1 MSDLS
6 LVFSTTS
13 PRGDASEPPPEAM
26 ARRAACGSEK
36 LRGRSSSNIG
46 SAIVGRELS
55 VAWTNYLTEDVGRGA
70 ASVDTIR
77 TYTTQIKI
85 FLEWCHS
92 SGIEP
97 LSVSR
102 SDIKA
107 YRRVLHERGY
117 KTSTI
122 ALKLSAVRRLYEG
135 AIEAGLMATNP
146 ALGIKPPY
154 SRCDP
159 AFGITFLEKNEVK
172 QLLECIEVSSSKGK
186 IAIDN
191 LVKRARDLFMVEMMV
206 SEGPRTV
213 ELHRVNLEDIIG
225 QGKKVGIKVRGKR
238 QSRVVPLTESL
249 VSLLSNYLAARK
261 QVGEELSQ
269 KSPLLVSVGN
279 RSRGGRLSR
288 SQIRTLVN
296 KYLSECGLKTK
307 DNKTI
312 STHSL
317 RHTAATLA
325 LRGGAEIRQVQDLL
339 GHADLRTTSL
349 YVHVGDR
356 WDNNPAKFWLD

>member
-1 MSDLS
+1 MNNLS
-6 LVFSTTS
+6 PVSST
-13 PRGDASEPPPEAM
+13 
-26 ARRAACGSEK
+26 
-36 LRGRSSSNIG
+36 SNIPI
-46 SAIVGRELS
+46 AIAPRSLA
-55 VAWTNYLTEDVGRGA
+55 VAWANYLAEDVGRGA

-85 FLEWCHS
+85 FLKWCHQAA
-92 SGIEP
+92 IAP

-102 SDIKA
+102 SDVKA
-107 YRRVLHERGY
+107 YRRALHEQGY
-117 KTSTI
+117 TTSTI

-146 ALGIKPPY
+146 ALGIKPPL
-154 SRCDP
+154 SRRDP
-159 AFGITFLEKNEVK
+159 AFGITFLEKIEVK
-172 QLLECIEVSSSKGK
+172 QLLECVEASPTKGR

-191 LVKRARDLFMVEMMV
+191 VVKCARDLFMVEMMV
-206 SEGPRTV
+206 AQGPRTV
-213 ELHRVNLEDIIG
+213 ELHRANLEDIIG
-225 QGKKVGIKVRGKR
+225 QGEKVGIKVQGKR
-238 QSRVVPLTESL
+238 QIRIVPLTENL
-249 VSLLSNYLAARK
+249 IDLLSNYLAARK
-261 QVGEELSQ
+261 QVGEELSE

-296 KYLSECGLKTK
+296 NYLTESGLKKK

-317 RHTAATLA
+317 RHTAGTLA
-325 LRGGAEIRQVQDLL
+325 LRGGAQLRQVQDLL
-339 GHADLRTTSL
+339 GHADIRTTSI

>member
-6 LVFSTTS
+6 PVSST
-13 PRGDASEPPPEAM
+13 
-26 ARRAACGSEK
+26 
-36 LRGRSSSNIG
+36 SNIPI
-46 SAIVGRELS
+46 AIAPRSLA
-55 VAWTNYLTEDVGRGA
+55 VAWNNYLTEDVSRGA
-70 ASVDTIR
+70 ASADTIR

-85 FLEWCHS
+85 FLKWCHQS
-92 SGIEP
+92 AIAP

-102 SDIKA
+102 SDVKA
-107 YRRVLHERGY
+107 YRRALHEQGC

-135 AIEAGLMATNP
+135 AIEAGLIATNP

-154 SRCDP
+154 SRRDP
-159 AFGITFLEKNEVK
+159 AEGITFLEKVEVK
-172 QLLECIEVSSSKGK
+172 QLLEYVEVSPTKGR
-186 IAIDN
+186 IASDN
-191 LVKRARDLFMVEMMV
+191 LVKCVRDLFMVEMMV

-213 ELHRVNLEDIIG
+213 ELHRANLEDIIG
-225 QGKKVGIKVRGKR
+225 QGRKVGIRVLGKR
-238 QSRVVPLTESL
+238 QIRIVPLTDNL
-249 VSLLSNYLAARK
+249 INLLSNYLAARK
-261 QVGEELSQ
+261 QVGEELTQ

-288 SQIRTLVN
+288 SGIRTLVN
-296 KYLSECGLKTK
+296 NYLSECGLKKK

-317 RHTAATLA
+317 RHTAGTLA
-325 LRGGAEIRQVQDLL
+325 LRGGAELRQVQDLL
-339 GHADLRTTSL
+339 GHADLRTTAI

>member
-1 MSDLS
+1 MTNLPSICDPQLIPIAIAPKS
-6 LVFSTTS
+6 LV
-13 PRGDASEPPPEAM
+13 
-26 ARRAACGSEK
+26 
-36 LRGRSSSNIG
+36 I
-46 SAIVGRELS
+46 
-55 VAWTNYLTEDVGRGA
+55 AWTSYLTEDVGRGA
-70 ASVDTIR
+70 ASTDTIR
-77 TYTTQIKI
+77 TYTTQIRI
-85 FLEWCHS
+85 FLEWCHQRA
-92 SGIEP
+92 IAP
-97 LSVSR
+97 LLASR

-107 YRRVLHERGY
+107 YRRALCEQRF

-122 ALKLSAVRRLYEG
+122 ALKLSVVKRLYDA
-135 AIEAGLMATNP
+135 AIEAGLIAINP

-154 SRCDP
+154 SRRDP
-159 AFGITFLEKNEVK
+159 AEGITFLEKIEVK
-172 QLLECIEVSSSKGK
+172 QLLECVEVSSIKGR

-191 LVKRARDLFMVEMMV
+191 LVKSARDLFMVEMMV

-213 ELHRVNLEDIIG
+213 ELHRANLEDIIG
-225 QGKKVGIKVRGKR
+225 QGKKMGIRVLGKR
-238 QSRVVPLTESL
+238 QIRIVPLTDNL
-249 VSLLSNYLAARK
+249 INLLSNYLAARK
-261 QVGEELSQ
+261 QVGEELAQ

-296 KYLSECGLKTK
+296 NYLNRCGLKQK
-307 DNKTI
+307 NNKTI

-317 RHTAATLA
+317 RHTAGTLA
-325 LRGGAEIRQVQDLL
+325 LRGGAQLRQVQDLL

>member
-6 LVFSTTS
+6 SNSSTLLI
-13 PRGDASEPPPEAM
+13 PPSIA
-26 ARRAACGSEK
+26 
-36 LRGRSSSNIG
+36 
-46 SAIVGRELS
+46 GRELS
-55 VAWTNYLTEDVGRGA
+55 IAWTKYLTEDVGRGA
-70 ASVDTIR
+70 ASIDTVR
-77 TYTTQIKI
+77 TYTTQITI
-85 FLEWCHS
+85 FLRWCHTRALA
-92 SGIEP
+92 P
-97 LSVSR
+97 LLASR

-107 YRRVLHERGY
+107 YRRALHEQSC

-122 ALKLSAVRRLYEG
+122 ALKLSTVRRLYDA
-135 AIEAGLMATNP
+135 AIEAGLIAINP

-154 SRCDP
+154 SRRDP
-159 AFGITFLEKNEVK
+159 AEGITFLEKIEVE
-172 QLLECIEVSSSKGK
+172 QLLECVEISPAKGK

-191 LVKRARDLFMVEMMV
+191 LVKCARDLFMVEMMV

-213 ELHRVNLEDIIG
+213 ELHRANLEDIIG
-225 QGKKVGIKVRGKR
+225 QGKKVGIKVQGKR
-238 QSRVVPLTESL
+238 QIRIVPLTDNL
-249 VSLLSNYLAARK
+249 INLLSNYLAARK
-261 QVGEELSQ
+261 QVGEELTP

-296 KYLSECGLKTK
+296 NYLSECGLKKK

-317 RHTAATLA
+317 RHTAGTLA
-325 LRGGAEIRQVQDLL
+325 LRGGAELRQVQDLL
-339 GHADLRTTSL
+339 GHADPRTTSL

>member
-1 MSDLS
+1 MSDLT
-6 LVFSTTS
+6 STSSTQLIPTS
-13 PRGDASEPPPEAM
+13 IAP
-26 ARRAACGSEK
+26 
-36 LRGRSSSNIG
+36 N
-46 SAIVGRELS
+46 ELS
-55 VAWTNYLTEDVGRGA
+55 IAWTKYLTEDVGRGA
-70 ASVDTIR
+70 ASTDTVR
-77 TYTTQIKI
+77 TYTTQIKM
-85 FLEWCHS
+85 FLRWCQQNA
-92 SGIEP
+92 IAP
-97 LSVSR
+97 LLALR

-107 YRRVLHERGY
+107 YRRVLCEQGF

-122 ALKLSAVRRLYEG
+122 ALKLSVVRRLYEA
-135 AIEAGLMATNP
+135 AIEAELVATNP

-154 SRCDP
+154 SRRDP
-159 AFGITFLEKNEVK
+159 AEGITFLEQVEVK
-172 QLLECIEVSSSKGK
+172 QLLECVGISAIRGR

-191 LVKRARDLFMVEMMV
+191 LVKCARDLFMVEMMV

-213 ELHRVNLEDIIG
+213 ELHRANLEDIIG
-225 QGKKVGIKVRGKR
+225 QGRKVGIRVRGKR
-238 QSRVVPLTESL
+238 QIRIVPLTDNL
-249 VSLLSNYLAARK
+249 IKLLSDYLAARK

-296 KYLSECGLKTK
+296 RYLLECGLKTK
-307 DNKTI
+307 NNQTI

-317 RHTAATLA
+317 RHTAGTLA
-325 LRGGAEIRQVQDLL
+325 LRAGAELRQVQDLL
-339 GHADLRTTSL
+339 GHADPRTTSI